1 MSVSILRLLIAASLV
16 LVIVVMPAS
25 AKKMSFS
32 RGCNHGTV
40 VQNKACQ
47 ARVCKAS
54 CRHRLARKA
63 LRARAASVS
72 GLARCIAHFESTD
85 NPQATNGSHSGLGQW
100 TAEAW
105 ARHGGLRFASSPTGA
120 TYDQQLIVIEQGLQ
134 RYGCRDWCPFDPAP
148 EAC

>member
-1 MSVSILRLLIAASLV
+1 MSCSILRLLIAASLV

-40 VQNKACQ
+40 EQNKACQ
-47 ARVCKAS
+47 ERVCKAG

-63 LRARAASVS
+63 IKARAASVS
-72 GLARCIAHFESTD
+72 ALARCIAKVESTW
-85 NPQATNGSHSGLGQW
+85 NPQAVNGIHKGYGQW
-100 TAEAW
+100 SPEAW
-105 ARHGGLRFASSPTGA
+105 QRHGGLRFASSPLGA
-120 TYDQQLIVIEQGLQ
+120 TPDQQLIVIEQGLQ
-134 RYGCRDWCPFDPAP
+134 RFGCRDWCPFDPAP